1 MSGAKETPRQKMI
14 GMMYLVYTALL
25 AMNVSADILDAFA
38 IVNDGQEK
46 TNASIELKINEQ
58 YAAFEQQ
65 LAKDESQQTI
75 DFYTAATEIRT
86 VTTEVINYI
95 EKEVKL
101 PLLLQVEGLGSEDD
115 LLNPKD
121 PTKPL
126 IRNASKIKDNSGR
139 VFYELELKN
148 IGKKDDYDVPTTIM
162 IEEGKA
168 TELKGKINEYRQ
180 YIVNKIGGLT
190 GVDYS
195 HKVGLL
201 TDYDQNGERI
211 VYLNADKEEIDWEHK
226 NFSHIVFVAE
236 MAILN
241 KIVGEIQTTEYDAV
255 STLMSQI
262 GATDYKFNK
271 LQARIIAKSDYI
283 TQGQDYEAEVFL
295 VASDTTRTFKAK
307 YALGTTDFS
316 KVNGNATMVESESG
330 IIKLKFPG
338 RTVGEQKYAGVIM
351 MTNPKTG
358 EEEHYDFSS
367 SFMVAQP
374 SATIAPTKMMV
385 MYSGLANPISIS
397 APGYT
402 SRDINIKVTGGKV
415 VKEDKA
421 TGEYLIVPNSVKE
434 EVHVVASAM
443 KDGKNLQLKDQVF
456 RVKPVPTPRITIGG
470 VASGK
475 IAKAKMFQAGKIVPE
490 MPDFDFEGYNYEI
503 ISYKPMAMVNNQP
516 LRLNEVKGPKFSAQL
531 NEEIQKAT
539 RGQVFYFDNI
549 VVKAPDGSTEDVGTI
564 KLEIE

>member
-1 MSGAKETPRQKMI
+1 
-14 GMMYLVYTALL
+14 
-25 AMNVSADILDAFA
+25 
-38 IVNDGQEK
+38 
-46 TNASIELKINEQ
+46 
-58 YAAFEQQ
+58 
-65 LAKDESQQTI
+65 
-75 DFYTAATEIRT
+75 
-86 VTTEVINYI
+86 
-95 EKEVKL
+95 
-101 PLLLQVEGLGSEDD
+101 
-115 LLNPKD
+115 
-121 PTKPL
+121 
-126 IRNASKIKDNSGR
+126 
-139 VFYELELKN
+139 
-148 IGKKDDYDVPTTIM
+148 
-162 IEEGKA
+162 
-168 TELKGKINEYRQ
+168 
-180 YIVNKIGGLT
+180 
-190 GVDYS
+190 
-195 HKVGLL
+195 
-201 TDYDQNGERI
+201 
-211 VYLNADKEEIDWEHK
+211 
-226 NFSHIVFVAE
+226 
-236 MAILN
+236 
-241 KIVGEIQTTEYDAV
+241 
-255 STLMSQI
+255 
-262 GATDYKFNK
+262 
-271 LQARIIAKSDYI
+271 
-283 TQGQDYEAEVFL
+283 
-295 VASDTTRTFKAK
+295 
-307 YALGTTDFS
+307 
-316 KVNGNATMVESESG
+316 
-330 IIKLKFPG
+330 
-338 RTVGEQKYAGVIM
+338 M

-434 EVHVVASAM
+434 EVHVVASVI
-443 KDGKNLQLKDQVF
+443 KDGKNLQLKDQLF